1 VNGDRQPTTSDY
13 RALAAFRRALRAFL
27 HFSEEAA
34 RAEGVTPAQHQL
46 LLAVKGSPSSN
57 APSIGEVADALKLRH
72 HSAVELVDRAV
83 EAGLLARHQDPNDG
97 RCQRLVLTG
106 RGEEKL
112 AALAAPH
119 LNELRRFK
127 EEMIVIW
134 DSVDRPPDSP
144 RGAKNQKTAEQVPG
158 GSGSR
163 SHGAGRAL

>member
-1 VNGDRQPTTSDY
+1 MNADGQPTMSDY

-46 LLAVKGSPSSN
+46 LLAVKGSPSSD

-83 EAGLLARHQDPNDG
+83 EAGLLGRRQDPSDG
-97 RCQRLVLTG
+97 RCQRLVLTE

-112 AALAAPH
+112 AALASPH
-119 LNELRRFK
+119 LDELRRFK
-127 EEMIVIW
+127 EETFVIW
-134 DSVDRPPDSP
+134 DSFNLPLESP
-144 RGAKNQKTAEQVPG
+144 GGATSRKAAEQMPG
-158 GSGSR
+158 VSG
-163 SHGAGRAL
+163 